1 MMKCWICIEEKICL
15 PYRSNPKG
23 IMGGTIVMICNK
35 CRKRVDALPERPWE
49 KND

>member
-35 CRKRVDALPERPWE
+35 CRKRVDALPERPWK